1 MNEIRIM
8 LEEFFL
14 NLRLNATVASL
25 LTTLVVIVVW
35 VLIGMLLSHLT
46 KRAILRKFAKQSA
59 NRRGDTLGHLTAST
73 VKVLIWFIVLL
84 LIIGELG
91 FDITPILAT
100 AGILGLA
107 IGFGAQN
114 LVRDVIS
121 GFFIIMDNRYNLG
134 ETIEVSGFRGTVKA
148 MNLRTTTV
156 ENFMGSLMV
165 LNNGNISQVIN
176 WSRRDTVALVDF
188 GVDYATD
195 LNKLVQIMPEFLQSL
210 QENNEDIIE
219 EPSFLG
225 VTELADSSINLRIM
239 AKTKNGKHWATER
252 NIRREL
258 VLYLNRNDITIPF
271 PQIVVHNQK
280 DAI

>member
-280 DAI
+280 DAT

>member
-91 FDITPILAT
+91 FDITPLLAT

-210 QENNEDIIE
+210 HENNEDIIE

-258 VLYLNRNDITIPF
+258 VPYLNRNDITIPF